1 MEAEPAKAVSPFDCK
16 KGDDPM
22 SSTEYKNSLVGKNRE
37 QLEYHVREILRLL
50 GEDVD
55 REGLLETPARVTRM
69 YEEIFAGYDAD
80 LRDVLGVTF
89 DERHEELVIIKDIV
103 YYSQCEHHMA
113 PFFGKIHIGYI
124 PSGKVAG
131 LSKFAR
137 LVDAVTRKLQVQE
150 RITSEIA
157 DILEDV
163 LKPHGVM
170 VVVEGEHLCMC
181 SRGVKKYGSKTI
193 TSGVRG
199 SFRTD
204 STLRSEFLSLLK

>member
-1 MEAEPAKAVSPFDCK
+1 MASID
-16 KGDDPM
+16 
-22 SSTEYKNSLVGKNRE
+22 YKNTRVAENRE
-37 QLEYHVREILRLL
+37 LIEQHVREILRLI

-55 REGLLETPARVTRM
+55 REGLLDTPARVTRM
-69 YEEIFAGYDAD
+69 YEEIFSGYEANP
-80 LRDVLGVTF
+80 RDVMGVTF
-89 DERHEELVIIKDIV
+89 DEQHEELVIIKDII

-113 PFFGKIHIGYI
+113 PFFGKVHVGYL

-137 LVDAVTRKLQVQE
+137 LVDVITRKLQVQE

-157 DILEDV
+157 DILDDV

-170 VVVEGEHLCMC
+170 VVVEGEHMCMC
-181 SRGVKKYGSKTI
+181 SRGVKKYGSQTI
-193 TSGVRG
+193 TSAVRG

-204 STLRSEFLSLLK
+204 STLRTEFLSLLK

>member
-1 MEAEPAKAVSPFDCK
+1 LHGVEEKEEECK
-16 KGDDPM
+16 EKM
-22 SSTEYKNSLVGKNRE
+22 ASIEYKNTRVAENRE
-37 QLEYHVREILRLL
+37 LIEQHVREILRLI

-55 REGLLETPARVTRM
+55 REGLLDTPARVTRM
-69 YEEIFAGYDAD
+69 YEEIFAGYEANP
-80 LRDVLGVTF
+80 RDVLGVTF
-89 DERHEELVIIKDIV
+89 DEQHEELVIIKDII

-113 PFFGKIHIGYI
+113 PFFGKVHVGYL

-137 LVDAVTRKLQVQE
+137 LVDVVTRKLQVQE

-157 DILEDV
+157 DILDDV

-170 VVVEGEHLCMC
+170 VVVEGEHMCMC
-181 SRGVKKYGSKTI
+181 SRGVKKYGSQTI
-193 TSGVRG
+193 TSAVRG

-204 STLRSEFLSLLK
+204 STLRSEFLSLIK

>member
-1 MEAEPAKAVSPFDCK
+1 MPAK
-16 KGDDPM
+16 
-22 SSTEYKNSLVGKNRE
+22 EYKNSRVAENRAQIE
-37 QLEYHVREILRLL
+37 EHVREILRLI

-55 REGLLETPARVTRM
+55 REGLLDTPARVTRM

-80 LRDVLGVTF
+80 MRDVLGVTF
-89 DERHEELVIIKDIV
+89 DEHHEELVIIKDIV

-124 PSGKVAG
+124 PSGKIAG

-137 LVDAVTRKLQVQE
+137 LVEAVTRKLQVQE

-157 DILEDV
+157 DILTDV
-163 LKPHGVM
+163 LKPIGVM

-181 SRGVKKYGSKTI
+181 SRGVKKPGSKTV
-193 TSGVRG
+193 SSAVRG
-199 SFRTD
+199 LFRTD
-204 STLRSEFLSLLK
+204 APLRSEFLALIKG

>member
-1 MEAEPAKAVSPFDCK
+1 MPAK
-16 KGDDPM
+16 
-22 SSTEYKNSLVGKNRE
+22 EYSNSRVAENRE
-37 QLEYHVREILRLL
+37 LIEHHVREILRLI

-55 REGLLETPARVTRM
+55 REGLLDTPARVTRM
-69 YEEIFAGYDAD
+69 YEEIFGGYDAD
-80 LRDVLGVTF
+80 VREVLGVTF
-89 DERHEELVIIKDIV
+89 DEHHEELVIIKDIV

-113 PFFGKIHIGYI
+113 PFYGKIHVGYL

-157 DILEDV
+157 DIMEEV
-163 LKPHGVM
+163 LHAKGVM

-181 SRGVKKYGSKTI
+181 ARGVKKYGSKTV
-193 TSGVRG
+193 TSAVRG

-204 STLRSEFLSLLK
+204 AALRSEFLSLVRPS

>member
-1 MEAEPAKAVSPFDCK
+1 MASI
-16 KGDDPM
+16 
-22 SSTEYKNSLVGKNRE
+22 EYKNTRVAENRE
-37 QLEYHVREILRLL
+37 QIEHHVREILRLI

-55 REGLLETPARVTRM
+55 REGLLDTPARVTRM
-69 YEEIFAGYDAD
+69 YEEIFAGYEANP
-80 LRDVLGVTF
+80 RDVLGVTF
-89 DERHEELVIIKDIV
+89 DEQHEELVIIKDII

-113 PFFGKIHIGYI
+113 PFFGKVHVGYL

-137 LVDAVTRKLQVQE
+137 LVDVVTRKLQVQE

-157 DILEDV
+157 DILDEV

-170 VVVEGEHLCMC
+170 VVVEGEHMCMC
-181 SRGVKKYGSKTI
+181 SRGVKKYGSETI
-193 TSGVRG
+193 TSAVRG

-204 STLRSEFLSLLK
+204 STLRSEFLSLINR

>member
-1 MEAEPAKAVSPFDCK
+1 MAGLKDYTNGRVS
-16 KGDDPM
+16 
-22 SSTEYKNSLVGKNRE
+22 ENHEQIEHHIRQILSL
-37 QLEYHVREILRLL
+37 I

-69 YEEIFAGYDAD
+69 YEEIFAGYSVDP
-80 LRDVLGVTF
+80 RDVLGVTF
-89 DERHEELVIIKDIV
+89 DERHEELVIVKDIV

-113 PFFGKIHIGYI
+113 PFFGKVHIGYI
-124 PSGKVAG
+124 PSGKIAG

-137 LVDAVTRKLQVQE
+137 LVEAITRKLQVQE

-157 DILEDV
+157 DIMDEV

-181 SRGVKKYGSKTI
+181 SRGVKKPGSKTV
-193 TSGVRG
+193 TSAVRG
-199 SFRTD
+199 TFRKD
-204 STLRSEFLSLLK
+204 PASRAEFLALLKQ

>member
-1 MEAEPAKAVSPFDCK
+1 MPAMDYINTS
-16 KGDDPM
+16 
-22 SSTEYKNSLVGKNRE
+22 VGNNRTLIE
-37 QLEYHVREILRLL
+37 EHIREILRLI
-50 GEDVD
+50 GEDPD
-55 REGLLETPARVTRM
+55 REGLRETPARVSRM
-69 YEEIFAGYDAD
+69 YEEIFSGYEANP
-80 LRDVLGVTF
+80 LEILGVTF
-89 DERHEELVIIKDIV
+89 DEQHEELVIVKDII

-113 PFFGKIHIGYI
+113 PFFGKVHIGYI
-124 PSGKVAG
+124 PSGKIAG

-150 RITSEIA
+150 RVTSEIA
-157 DILEDV
+157 DIMEKV

-199 SFRTD
+199 VFCT
-204 STLRSEFLSLLK
+204 STALRSEFMSLIKD

>member
-1 MEAEPAKAVSPFDCK
+1 
-16 KGDDPM
+16 M
-22 SSTEYKNSLVGKNRE
+22 SGLKDYSNQLVEKNRE
-37 QLEYHVREILRLL
+37 QIQAHVREILRLI

-69 YEEIFAGYDAD
+69 YEEIFAGYSIDPK
-80 LRDVLGVTF
+80 DVLGVTF
-89 DERHEELVIIKDIV
+89 DENHEELVIVKDIV

-124 PSGKVAG
+124 PSGKIAG

-137 LVDAVTRKLQVQE
+137 LVEAITRKLQVQE

-157 DILEDV
+157 DTIETT
-163 LKPHGVM
+163 LKPNGVM

-181 SRGVKKYGSKTI
+181 SRGVKKIGSKTV
-193 TSGVRG
+193 TSAVRG
-199 SFRTD
+199 TLRTD
-204 STLRSEFLSLLK
+204 SALRSEFLSLIKS